1 MTLEPPIMSLAEPAA
16 AKPDG
21 LGSFASKLNTRAHEA
36 IERIA
41 RNPTATIPL
50 KDGKKIVVH
59 TDRVRAKPAVSPSV
73 SMNIGMTA
81 IGLGLWGALF
91 PGHVKK
97 TLGVRAPKP
106 VVQAVFG
113 ARELWSGYS
122 LAGDPTK
129 SGVLWARVAGD
140 VFDIL
145 ALSALNN
152 PRNPKQGTARAAL
165 GFVLLVTA
173 LDTITAL
180 RMSNVQRNR
189 L

>member
-1 MTLEPPIMSLAEPAA
+1 MSLAEHQTS
-16 AKPDG
+16 KPNGWAGVASRLPWPKADTLERFSRSPQAVLP
-21 LGSFASKLNTRAHEA
+21 LGADKKL
-36 IERIA
+36 
-41 RNPTATIPL
+41 
-50 KDGKKIVVH
+50 VVH
-59 TDRVRAKPAVSPSV
+59 TDRVRAKPAVSPTL
-73 SMNIGMTA
+73 SMNIGLMA

-97 TLGVRAPKP
+97 TLGVRAPAP

-113 ARELWSGYS
+113 ARELWTGYT

-129 SGVLWARVAGD
+129 SGALWARVAGD
-140 VFDIL
+140 LFDIL
-145 ALSALNN
+145 ALKALDAPSN
-152 PRNPKQGTARAAL
+152 PRRGTARAAL
-165 GFVLLVTA
+165 GLVLAATA